1 MNRLKNKILTI
12 CNIYIK
18 LNKAVKAS
26 LWFIICSIVQKGIS
40 VITLPLFTRLM
51 SIEQYGQYNVF
62 LTWYNILTIII
73 TLNIQA
79 DIFNKGLIDHLEN
92 KDDFT
97 SNQAGLLI
105 FLTLFFSI
113 IYAIFHKLLN
123 QVLGLSTKLVII
135 MIYEILANAI
145 IGLWLARKKFD
156 YEYTKIVKLT
166 LFLSI
171 INPIVGCI
179 VVLVAKNKAEARII
193 SNAVVVI
200 IVAFFILYSLKKR
213 NKLFDNLYWWK
224 PIIINSIPLIP
235 HYLSLVLLNQLDKL
249 MINYFV
255 GAKAVAIYSIAHST
269 GLMMTIVNTSINS
282 SFVPWVY
289 NKIKKEKIREIKRIS
304 TLLMGIVLVVNLFII
319 LLAPEIIK
327 ILAAPQY
334 KEAIWCLVPISMSVF
349 FFFVYTLFVDI
360 EIYYGENNYIAIA
373 SIGAAILNLI
383 LNYVF
388 IPRFGYIAAGYT
400 TLASYF
406 MTMILHYF
414 FMKKILIKNFSKN
427 EFFDFRIIIMMSFIL
442 CLISIIALK
451 LYIYALLRLIIVF
464 ISIIIMIIGRKKIF
478 ELIHELKKEKKE
490 SII

>member
-1 MNRLKNKILTI
+1 MNKLKNKILI
-12 CNIYIK
+12 IWNMYMK
-18 LNKAVKAS
+18 LNIAVKAS

-51 SIEQYGQYNVF
+51 STEQYGQYNIF
-62 LTWYNILTIII
+62 LTWYNVLTIII

-79 DIFNKGLIDHLEN
+79 DIFNRGLIKHSED
-92 KDDFT
+92 KDKFT

-105 FLTLFFSI
+105 FLTAFFSI
-113 IYAIFHKLLN
+113 IYIIFYKFLN
-123 QVLGLSTKLVII
+123 QLLGLSTKLVIV

-156 YEYTKIVKLT
+156 YEYIKIVKLT
-166 LFLSI
+166 LFLSV
-171 INPIVGCI
+171 INPVVGCL
-179 VVLVAKNKAEARII
+179 VVLISKNKAEARII
-193 SNAVVVI
+193 SNAVIVI
-200 IVAFFILYSLKKR
+200 IVAFFILCSLKKR
-213 NKLFDNLYWWK
+213 NKLFDNIVWWK
-224 PIIINSIPLIP
+224 PVIINSIPLIP

-249 MINYFV
+249 MINYFI
-255 GAKAVAIYSIAHST
+255 GAKAVAIYSIAHSA

-289 NKIKKEKIREIKRIS
+289 NRIKKEKKKEIKRVS
-304 TLLMGIVLVVNLFII
+304 TSLMGIILVVNLFII

-334 KEAIWCLVPISMSVF
+334 GEAIWCLVPISMSVF

-360 EIYYGENNYIAIA
+360 EIYYGKNNYIAIA

-383 LNYVF
+383 LNYIF
-388 IPRFGYIAAGYT
+388 IPKFGYIAAGYT
-400 TLASYF
+400 TLVSYF

-414 FMKKILIKNFSKN
+414 FMKKILTKNFCKN
-427 EFFDFRIIIMMSFIL
+427 EFFDFKIIAIMSFIL

-451 LYIYALLRLIIVF
+451 LYIYTSLRLMFVF
-464 ISIIIMIIGRKKIF
+464 ISTIIMIIKREKIW
-478 ELIHELKKEKKE
+478 ELIYELKKGKKE
-490 SII
+490 NII